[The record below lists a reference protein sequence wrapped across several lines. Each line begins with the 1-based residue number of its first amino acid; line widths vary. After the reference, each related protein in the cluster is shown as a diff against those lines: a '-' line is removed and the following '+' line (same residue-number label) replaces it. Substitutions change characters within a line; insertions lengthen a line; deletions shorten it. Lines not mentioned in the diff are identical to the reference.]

1 MKYLFQYNWQIRDEW
16 MNLFQR
22 LPHEELIRKRDGGV
36 GSILRTI
43 FHIVDV
49 EYSWIQVLMGEDII
63 SDPCYEDHASLDL
76 IMKLSND
83 CRVHIEEFINSIS
96 TAKDYEIVT
105 PPWSEEQYYFGEV
118 LRHVIAHEIHHVGQL
133 SIWAKQIGIEV
144 VSTNF
149 IDRGLINKRLEA

>member
-63 SDPCYEDHASLDL
+63 SDPCYEDHA
-76 IMKLSND
+76 
-83 CRVHIEEFINSIS
+83 
-96 TAKDYEIVT
+96 
-105 PPWSEEQYYFGEV
+105 
-118 LRHVIAHEIHHVGQL
+118 
-133 SIWAKQIGIEV
+133 
-144 VSTNF
+144 
-149 IDRGLINKRLEA
+149 RLY